1 MRSIGIDIGKRKCV
15 VCVMDGRGNVL
26 ENTSYHNTL
35 NEATALARNLKRK
48 YRNCQA
54 ACESTGN
61 YWLKTFDA
69 FQRAGIPIKL
79 ANPFKLKIISSADV
93 KTDPID
99 AKKIAGALRTGVLPV
114 CYVPPLEIRAD
125 RELVRHRIR
134 LVQDR
139 TRVINRTRSL
149 LDKYDHGVDVANLYS
164 PKGIRLL
171 EAIRLPLANDDLLLR
186 QAVRHMSFLTGE
198 IQRVEDSIRGRA
210 AKNRYANLLVS
221 IPGID
226 AFGALLLASEIHDVG
241 RFRRPKQMVSWA
253 GMCPRVSQSGD
264 STYYGHM
271 KKASNRMVNWFLIQA
286 AQTAVRTDPRLKAY
300 FESVMKHHGGK
311 RVIAI
316 PHVANKMVHIMWY
329 MLRDN
334 KPYRQAD
341 EDLYSRK
348 LLKMRRP

>member
-26 ENTSYHNTL
+26 ERTSYENTL
-35 NEATALARNLKRK
+35 DDATAMARNLKRK

-69 FQRAGIPIKL
+69 FQRTGIPIKL
-79 ANPFKLKIISSADV
+79 ANPFKLKIISSADI

-99 AKKIAGALRTGVLPV
+99 AKKIAGALRTGVLPM
-114 CYVPPLEIRAD
+114 CYVPPLEVRAD
-125 RELVRHRIR
+125 RELIRHRIR

-139 TRVINRTRSL
+139 TRVVNRTRSM
-149 LDKYDHGVDVANLYS
+149 LDKYDFAVQASSLYS
-164 PKGIRLL
+164 AKGLGLL
-171 EAIRLPLANDDLLLR
+171 GAIELPLANDNALLK
-186 QAVRHMSFLTGE
+186 QSVRHLSFLTEE
-198 IQRVEDSIRGRA
+198 IKRIEESISRRA

-241 RFRRPKQMVSWA
+241 RFRRPKLMASWA
-253 GMCPRVSQSGD
+253 GMCPRVSQSGN

-271 KKASNRMVNWFLIQA
+271 KKASNRLVNWYLIQS
-286 AQTAVRTDPRLKAY
+286 AQTAVRSDERLQAY
-300 FESVMKHHGGK
+300 FESVMRRHGGN
-311 RVIAI
+311 RSVSI
-316 PHVANKMVHIMWY
+316 PHVANKMIHIMWY
-329 MLRDN
+329 MLRDD
-334 KPYRQAD
+334 KPYRQTNAAVAISIVA
-341 EDLYSRK
+341 LRRK
-348 LLKMRRP
+348 